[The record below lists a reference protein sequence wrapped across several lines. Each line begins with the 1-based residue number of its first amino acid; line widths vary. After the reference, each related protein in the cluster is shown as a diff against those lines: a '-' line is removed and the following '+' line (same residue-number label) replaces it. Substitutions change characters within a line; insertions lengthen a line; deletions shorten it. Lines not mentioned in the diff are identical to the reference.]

1 MGYWAGDIVSKEP
14 AIVHRLRHP
23 SITIRA
29 LLVLGV
35 MFAGTLC
42 AALYQSNEVQ
52 RLNDAYRVIAEQ
64 RSPGYIGLARAQ
76 RHFQMVG
83 RHLNRMVIEAPD
95 AAALTALWRE
105 VEAEI
110 RNFHTRN
117 GQFERG
123 NPDRR
128 DVAEANRASHAVLE
142 RAAASVREALLAGDR
157 ARAIEIIRREVDPA
171 IDGLRDALVVQVDGN
186 VTLQAAKA
194 AEARE
199 AAEAAILHMWMA
211 LGALILLAAASIFVL
226 FRRGVAVPLDQL
238 TDTAEELAT
247 GSTTGAEETAAL
259 GTRQDEVGRLARAV
273 SALAER
279 AARARAEEAE
289 RQASLA
295 EREAAQRAAA
305 LQAMAQRVEEETRSA
320 IEVMGTRMG
329 AVTEVSARLSEGAA
343 RVTSESDG
351 VASAAGEA
359 LEAAQAVAA
368 ATEELSASIRSVT
381 GQLQAASDASRAA
394 VAGVDEGVTT
404 ISGLQEA
411 VGRIGEVARLIG
423 EIAGQ
428 TNLLALNATIEAARA
443 GEAGKGF
450 AVVAGEVKALANLT
464 AQRTG
469 DIAQQI
475 GTIESVTREAV
486 AAVRRIA
493 EKVTQL
499 DRTAGTV
506 ALAME
511 QQTSAT
517 EEIARSVAGAA
528 ASVRDVEARIASVA
542 GEARRSREDASA
554 MHGAAGEAQSGVAE
568 MRQTLVRIVRTATA
582 EVDRRQEERHVARG
596 TLRLQIGGAA
606 QAPYDVLNVST
617 NGFAVRGTAQAGQDV
632 RGEIAGQ
639 PVQGRVVHAADGE
652 IRVHLTSAP
661 AASRN
666 ALLAM
671 ATLRAA

>member
-1 MGYWAGDIVSKEP
+1 M
-14 AIVHRLRHP
+14 HRLRHP

-42 AALYQSNEVQ
+42 AALYQSNEVR
-52 RLNDAYRVIAEQ
+52 RLNEAYRVIAEE
-64 RSPGYIGLARAQ
+64 RSPGYISLARAQ
-76 RHFQMVG
+76 RHFQIVG

-95 AAALTALWRE
+95 AAVLAELSRE
-105 VEAEI
+105 VDAEI

-117 GQFERG
+117 GQFELG

-128 DVAEANRASHAVLE
+128 DVAEANRARHAVLE
-142 RAAASVREALLAGDR
+142 RAAASVRDALAAGDR
-157 ARAIEIIRREVDPA
+157 ARAVELIRREVDPA
-171 IDGLRDALVVQVDGN
+171 VNGLRDALVEQVTGN
-186 VTLQAAKA
+186 VTLQAAQA
-194 AEARE
+194 AQARE
-199 AAEAAILHMWMA
+199 TAEAAIRKMWLA
-211 LGALILLAAASIFVL
+211 LGAILLLAAASIFAL
-226 FRRGVAVPLDQL
+226 FRRGVALPLDRL
-238 TDTAEELAT
+238 TATAEELAT
-247 GSTTGAEETAAL
+247 GSTTHAGDTAAL
-259 GTRQDEVGRLARAV
+259 VARPDEVGRLARAI
-273 SALAER
+273 SALAQR
-279 AARARAEEAE
+279 AAEARAEEAKLQSS
-289 RQASLA
+289 RA
-295 EREAAQRAAA
+295 EREAEQRAAA
-305 LQAMAQRVEEETRSA
+305 LQAMAQRVEDETRSA
-320 IEVMGTRMG
+320 IDVMGTRMG

-343 RVTSESDG
+343 RVTTESDG

-368 ATEELSASIRSVT
+368 ATEELSASIRSVS
-381 GQLQAASDASRAA
+381 GQLQEASEASRAA

-404 ISGLQEA
+404 IGGLQEA

-475 GTIESVTREAV
+475 GTIEAVTREAV

-499 DRTAGTV
+499 DRTAGAV

-528 ASVRDVEARIASVA
+528 ASVRDVESRIASVA
-542 GEARRSREDASA
+542 SEARRSGEDATA
-554 MHGAAGEAQSGVAE
+554 MQGAAGEAQAGVSE

-582 EVDRRQEERHVARG
+582 EVDRRRDERYPARG
-596 TLRLQIGGAA
+596 TLRLQIGHATTVA
-606 QAPYDVLNVST
+606 CEVLNVSA
-617 NGFAVRGTAQAGQDV
+617 NGFAVRGTAVAGQDV
-632 RGEIAGQ
+632 RGEIGGH
-639 PVQGRVVHAADGE
+639 PVQGKVVHAADGE
-652 IRVHLTSAP
+652 IRVHLTTAP
-661 AASRN
+661 AASRD

-671 ATLRAA
+671 VTARAA